1 MVLVLYTEGLL
12 SRILYS
18 LSKGENMQISDILSK
33 VNIDMNTRTI
43 ADAQNV
49 AQVGDTGV
57 VSSQSSGDGQLLA
70 ELAKGSIFAGEIT
83 EGLNNTVTVTLSN
96 GDTFN
101 ARMDQGVNLSKD
113 QLAYF
118 LVSSNDK
125 GKVSLKLLTQNQ
137 NASPTILKALA
148 QAGFDSTDRAIDMVK
163 SMMDKSMPIDPD
175 NVGSMVKT
183 AYVFNEESV
192 DDLTTLKKL
201 GININEANL
210 EQIKNYDNGEGK
222 LETPLTRIAKEI
234 PDFVGKS
241 GSSDIM
247 SDIVNVL
254 SEDLSEVKKSQID
267 GNKYIISIKE
277 NDKAIETG
285 VKQKVD
291 IDSLLKDIA
300 AKTGEIDRSIAPKI
314 DLLSGKELE
323 EVKQLLQGENG
334 AENTEKAQLQN
345 PEESGNGVVN
355 NLKQDLNIEE
365 LLKNSLKNTA
375 DNAGDK
381 VNPEKLVAQDSA
393 VNDKQYTKLL
403 LELTELLKNNSFG
416 EAATK
421 DILNSKEFK
430 GLFEKALKEQFFVEP
445 DKLKN
450 KEEVDKL
457 YNRINKQLSKIYDTL
472 NSNKNV
478 PESLTKDIA
487 DVKNNLSFINEA
499 NHLYQ
504 YVQIPLKMAS
514 EHATGD
520 LYVFTNKKRL
530 LNPNEEITAHLH
542 LEMEHLG
549 TTDVDIALKQKKL
562 QTHFMLADED
572 SLNLVLEHIDILTK
586 RLSDKGFAVNIDASK
601 MGDGKEKT
609 FMEKIMG
616 APLPKI
622 SYSKMAFDVKV

>member
-1 MVLVLYTEGLL
+1 
-12 SRILYS
+12 
-18 LSKGENMQISDILSK
+18 MQISDILSK

-192 DDLTTLKKL
+192 DDITTLKKL

-241 GSSDIM
+241 GSGDVM
-247 SDIVNVL
+247 SDIANVL

-277 NDKAIETG
+277 SDKTIETSA
-285 VKQKVD
+285 KQKVD

-300 AKTGEIDRSIAPKI
+300 AKTGEIDRCIAPKI

-365 LLKNSLKNTA
+365 LLKNSLKNTV

-381 VNPEKLVAQDSA
+381 VKPEKLVAQDSA

>member
-1 MVLVLYTEGLL
+1 M
-12 SRILYS
+12 
-18 LSKGENMQISDILSK
+18 
-33 VNIDMNTRTI
+33 NIDMNTRTI

-57 VSSQSSGDGQLLA
+57 VSSQSSGDRQLLA

-83 EGLNNTVTVTLSN
+83 EGLNDTVTVTLSN

-148 QAGFDSTDRAIDMVK
+148 QAGFDPTDRAIDMVK

-183 AYVFNEESV
+183 AYVFNEERV
-192 DDLTTLKKL
+192 DDLTSLKKL

-234 PDFVGKS
+234 PNFVGKS
-241 GSSDIM
+241 GSSDVM
-247 SDIVNVL
+247 SDIANVL

-267 GNKYIISIKE
+267 GNKYIISIE
-277 NDKAIETG
+277 ESDKAIETS

-300 AKTGEIDRSIAPKI
+300 AKTGEIDRCIAPKI

-345 PEESGNGVVN
+345 PEESGNGTVN

-375 DNAGDK
+375 DNAGDE
-381 VNPEKLVAQDSA
+381 VNPEKVLEELKNGELPEDVKEKMQEQTEISPEKLAAQDSA

-478 PESLTKDIA
+478 PESLTKDII

-601 MGDGKEKT
+601 MGDGKEET